1 MFSDGGLFILHHKII
16 RRGILNIMNEFTG
29 IHILGELY
37 GVSYEKINSLDF
49 METLLVKG
57 IEESNATICGTSIK
71 KFKPQG
77 LTILILLSESHV
89 AVHTYPEKGSIF
101 FDIFTCGLNCSP
113 DKFVERIIRELNP
126 VEHNISLIERGNY
139 NGSK

>member
-1 MFSDGGLFILHHKII
+1 
-16 RRGILNIMNEFTG
+16 MNEFTG
-29 IHILGELY
+29 THILGELY
-37 GVSYEKINSLDF
+37 GISYEKINSLDF

-113 DKFVERIIRELNP
+113 QKFVESIVKELNP
-126 VEHNISLIERGNY
+126 TKKNISLIERGNY
-139 NGSK
+139 YESK